1 MAYYLVNI
9 LFDCLRV
16 KNSVMRHVAAV
27 IEFFGIAEVLD
38 SRQMR
43 FEYYYVTLFEHK
55 ILMVEINKGVNASCD
70 IQ

>member
-1 MAYYLVNI
+1 
-9 LFDCLRV
+9 
-16 KNSVMRHVAAV
+16 MRHVAAV

-55 ILMVEINKGVNASCD
+55 ILMVEINEGINASCD